1 MPGVM
6 VRIPVTRLSADNILE
21 FPGGAASLS
30 DMVLGFL
37 EDATY
42 AFPENNTSGS
52 DDEENSCTTV
62 EENKAFWEEQHQL
75 LQATLRRSSSIE
87 SKIRQAT
94 KEALREINSSTSM
107 YCVCS
112 RPVAAGDCRS
122 CLRREICNRLISLG
136 YNCAICKSKWRS
148 SANTPSGEH
157 SYLEVIDNSSRK
169 RGEIRVVI
177 EVNFRAEFEM
187 ARGGQ
192 DYNRLISCL
201 PEVFVGKAERL
212 GGLIKIVCSAA
223 KTCMKEKK
231 MHLGPWRKHKYMQA
245 KWFGTV
251 VQRSTPGS
259 LSPIQASQTSEAM
272 PALRSKAVQV
282 L

>member
-6 VRIPVTRLSADNILE
+6 VIEFRISR
-21 FPGGAASLS
+21 GC
-30 DMVLGFL
+30 
-37 EDATY
+37 TY

-201 PEVFVGKAERL
+201 PEG
-212 GGLIKIVCSAA
+212 VCWESGEE
-223 KTCMKEKK
+223 TRRVDQNC
-231 MHLGPWRKHKYMQA
+231 
-245 KWFGTV
+245 
-251 VQRSTPGS
+251 VQRSQNMYEGEENAFGT
-259 LSPIQASQTSEAM
+259 LEEAQVHASQVVWNSRPAINPLDHYRPSKLARRRRLCLPCVPRQFRFSELARAS
-272 PALRSKAVQV
+272 PYL
-282 L
+282 